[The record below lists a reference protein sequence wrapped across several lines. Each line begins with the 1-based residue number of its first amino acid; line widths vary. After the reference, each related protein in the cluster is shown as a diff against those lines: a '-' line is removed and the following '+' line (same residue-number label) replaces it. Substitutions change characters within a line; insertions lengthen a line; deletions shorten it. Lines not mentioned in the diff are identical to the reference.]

1 MLRYLMPLL
10 FSVAATWHALAQAPD
25 VEDMPSRFYS
35 YYDKGDADGI
45 SSLYAEDATLYSSTG
60 MPLIVGRQQIQEY
73 FRQTFSSSES
83 RHLKPIQGHW
93 QKYGNFAI
101 RSSTANID
109 VELRDGT
116 KISVP
121 LRATY
126 VFQKGPQGWLIVH
139 HHVSRESPSPANGP
153 SQAQRSG
160 TGPKK

>member
-10 FSVAATWHALAQAPD
+10 FALAATWHAFGQAPD

-35 YYDKGDADGI
+35 YYDKGDAEGI

-60 MPLIVGRQQIQEY
+60 VPLIVGRQQIQEY

-160 TGPKK
+160 TGPR

>member
-10 FSVAATWHALAQAPD
+10 FALAATWHAMAQAPD

-35 YYDKGDADGI
+35 YYDKGDAEGI

-60 MPLIVGRQQIQEY
+60 TPLIVGRQQILEY

-83 RHLKPIQGHW
+83 RRLKPIQGHW
-93 QKYGNFAI
+93 QKYGDFAI

-121 LRATY
+121 LQATY

-139 HHVSRESPSPANGP
+139 HHVSRNSPSPTNGP
-153 SQAQRSG
+153 SQAQRSE
-160 TGPKK
+160 TRPR